1 MANGVVK
8 KGSAIAQG
16 GSASKKG
23 PSERRVPFDT
33 LEAWLI
39 VASDRSKDAH
49 ERLGWLQSAIAW
61 TLGKDSKIATDIMT
75 RQFQG
80 DNNDKK

>member
-23 PSERRVPFDT
+23 PSERRVPFD
-33 LEAWLI
+33 
-39 VASDRSKDAH
+39 
-49 ERLGWLQSAIAW
+49 RLGWLQSAIAW